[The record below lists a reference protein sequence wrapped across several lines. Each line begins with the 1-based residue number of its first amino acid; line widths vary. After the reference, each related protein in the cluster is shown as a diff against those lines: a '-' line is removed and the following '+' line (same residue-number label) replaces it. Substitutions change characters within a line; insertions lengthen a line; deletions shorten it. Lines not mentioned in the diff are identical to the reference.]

1 METGEKGI
9 QEERRRGRD
18 TEMKDREKGRDEF

>member
-1 METGEKGI
+1 MKYREKGI
-9 QEERRRGRD
+9 QEESRRGRD